1 MWEASVS
8 ESLECKIS
16 IDLVSHMLF
25 THIGYTFWGPD
36 VLCCWKQQ
44 SKMCSKHVKP
54 LSLCGR
60 RYRFVSCLQNVHIH
74 SLLLQGQWRNAS
86 FCFQTFYF
94 PKHAMTGLF
103 CFVRVLLLLFSYYWF
118 VSIFLFVFGE
128 FCCLF
133 VCLFVCLF
141 FQIHLPSLT
150 RSVMERLFLC
160 TNLLFPQTCNVCFV
174 LLFVLFVFW
183 PEL

>member
-1 MWEASVS
+1 
-8 ESLECKIS
+8 
-16 IDLVSHMLF
+16 MLF
-25 THIGYTFWGPD
+25 THIGCIFWGPD

-44 SKMCSKHVKP
+44 SKMCSKYVKP
-54 LSLCGR
+54 WCLCGR

-86 FCFQTFYF
+86 FCFQTCYF

-118 VSIFLFVFGE
+118 VRFFCFVFGE

-133 VCLFVCLF
+133 VCLFVFPTSITFSYKVGDGKALFVHKPFISPNMQCLF
-141 FQIHLPSLT
+141 CF
-150 RSVMERLFLC
+150 V
-160 TNLLFPQTCNVCFV
+160 VCFV
-174 LLFVLFVFW
+174 CFLARTVTDIAFKKW
-183 PEL
+183 